1 MTSKEIATVT
11 RSLDH
16 VSDKFL
22 LYVEKRAALKRMQF
36 EVDKLENEIRHE
48 VGTADEATILG
59 ETVISNKLIN
69 KFKEGEFKNDNPLLH
84 KEFIRPMVVEKFD
97 QDAFREQHPNLYTQY
112 QSRQF
117 RLLEK

>member
-16 VSDKFL
+16 ISDKFL
-22 LYVEKRAALKRMQF
+22 LYVEKLAALKRMQLDF
-36 EVDKLENEIRHE
+36 DRLEQEIRHE
-48 VGTADEATILG
+48 VGTADEATIFG
-59 ETVISNKLIN
+59 EPVISNKLIN

>member
-22 LYVEKRAALKRMQF
+22 LYVEKRAALERAKS
-36 EVDKLENEIRHE
+36 EVEKLEKEIRYE
-48 VGTADEATILG
+48 VGTADEATIFG
-59 ETVISNKLIN
+59 EPVISNKLIN

-84 KEFIRPMVVEKFD
+84 KEFTRPMVVEKFD
-97 QDAFREQHPNLYTQY
+97 QDAFRKQHPNLYTQY